1 MIIKILLVALISFL
15 ANIPLGLWRSHQRRF
30 SLKWF
35 VAVHA
40 SVPFIIALR
49 IWLNTDTAYII
60 LFILMAVAGQFVGA
74 KLPCAKINHSC
85 GAK

>member
-1 MIIKILLVALISFL
+1 MITKVVVVALVSFL

-49 IWLNTDTAYII
+49 IWLDTDTAYIL
-60 LFILMAVAGQFVGA
+60 LFILLAVAGQLVGA
-74 KLPCAKINHSC
+74 RLPCAKTAEDN
-85 GAK
+85 A